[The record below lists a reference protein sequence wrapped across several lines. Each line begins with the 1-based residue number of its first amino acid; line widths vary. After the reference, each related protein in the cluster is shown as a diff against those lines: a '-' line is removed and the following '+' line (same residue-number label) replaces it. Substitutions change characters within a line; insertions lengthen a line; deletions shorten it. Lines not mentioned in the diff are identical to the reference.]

1 MQLLL
6 GKGRPFFDVHPALPL
21 PTTALPMLQGALK
34 DGFGEAVVACDM
46 ADPCEA
52 SVIHTRRQAGHNE
65 LLYLQVRTAVATSSA
80 SATRTASAVRDWMTA
95 TPCTSNRS
103 SPVLPSTR

>member
-6 GKGRPFFDVHPALPL
+6 GEGRPFFDVVHPALPL
-21 PTTALPMLQGALK
+21 PTTALPTLQGAMK

-52 SVIHTRRQAGHNE
+52 TVIHTRRQAGHNE
-65 LLYLQVRTAVATSSA
+65 LLYLQVHTAVATSSDRQ
-80 SATRTASAVRDWMTA
+80 ATMS
-95 TPCTSNRS
+95 CIYRS
-103 SPVLPSTR
+103 IRP